1 MTPRGADI
9 LGTWRRHPPDRAGL
23 SSRLRDSEWTHSDR
37 RRRARSELRAAI
49 AQAVVP
55 AWTRFYERYR
65 EVRFSKKHAT
75 EYLRYA
81 PAVVRRVIDEEL
93 FSG

>member
-1 MTPRGADI
+1 
-9 LGTWRRHPPDRAGL
+9 
-23 SSRLRDSEWTHSDR
+23 
-37 RRRARSELRAAI
+37 
-49 AQAVVP
+49 VP